1 MNPLLVAT
9 PRSSA
14 ASSGPAKQRG
24 SASDALALT
33 PPPADQQRHKILLLD
48 DHPMTRYGMARLIEQ
63 EPDLVVCGEAASARA
78 ALEAVQTHKPDVVLV
93 DLTMPGGEGL
103 EFIKDMKALHPE
115 IAVLVV
121 SMHEEDVY
129 AQRALRAGSRG
140 YIMKSAGGE
149 QLVKAIRQVLE
160 GKIYLSDNM
169 SGKILEV
176 FSGQR
181 QPGETSTLDKLS
193 DREFEVFRLL
203 GQGLTTR
210 EISQRLHLGT
220 KTVDTH
226 RLHLRQKLGFKT
238 GAALIKY
245 AIQWAGSQQMI

>member
-1 MNPLLVAT
+1 MTTKTLPVA
-9 PRSSA
+9 
-14 ASSGPAKQRG
+14 
-24 SASDALALT
+24 
-33 PPPADQQRHKILLLD
+33 ADQRHRVFLLD

-63 EPDLVVCGEAASARA
+63 ESDLVVCGEAENARSA
-78 ALEAVQTHKPDVVLV
+78 LDAVNSLRPNVVLV
-93 DLTMPGGEGL
+93 DLTMPGGEGI
-103 EFIKDMKALHPE
+103 EFIKDLRAMYPE
-115 IAVLVV
+115 VAVLVV
-121 SMHEEDVY
+121 SMHDEEVY

-140 YIMKSAGGE
+140 YIMKSEGGE
-149 QLVKAIRQVLE
+149 QLIQAIHQVLQ
-160 GKIYLSDNM
+160 GKIYLSEKM
-169 SGKILEV
+169 AGKVLEV

-181 QPGETSTLDKLS
+181 QRNETSTLDKLS

-210 EISQRLHLGT
+210 EISQRLRLGT

-245 AIQWAGSQQMI
+245 AIQWAGTQQMI